1 MSGQP
6 DSEGPFLLGVDLGT
20 SSCKVGLFGAGGDL
34 VAAGSEAY
42 PLHLA
47 PGGGAEQEPEDWWS
61 AVVAATTGVLKGGRG
76 REVAGVGVAGQWS
89 GTVPIGKDGKALR
102 RAIIWMDTRGEEWVR
117 KATGGFPS
125 ISGYRVDR
133 LLAWLRKTG
142 GAPAH
147 SGKDSAA
154 HILYLKAQEPEFY
167 SSTTVFLEPKDYINF
182 RLTGEYAASYD
193 DIALT
198 WVTDNRDPSSVKYD
212 RGLLDMLGVDGSKL
226 PPLKKSTD
234 VVGGVTREAA
244 AALGIEPGTPV
255 VAGAGDMQASL
266 VGSGCTAPYRCLLY
280 LGTSA
285 WLTAHVPFK
294 KTDIFHNI
302 ASLPSAI
309 PRMYFVAAE
318 QESAGS
324 ALEFARSLLFAGRP
338 VPTFGELDSIA
349 STAGPAE
356 GEVLFAPW
364 LVGERTP
371 VEDKGLRGAFANL
384 TMGTGAPQ
392 LLRAVLEGV
401 AYNARWMLGP
411 VEGLAGR
418 KADCIRVSGGGGNS
432 GLWCQIMADVLGRRV
447 QAVEEPVYATAR
459 GGALLA
465 GVGTGLATF
474 DGISSAVRTTSEF
487 TPDPASAKVYD
498 RMFQAFLKFH
508 AGISSYYRG
517 SSLSRGTRAT

>member
-1 MSGQP
+1 MFGQTE
-6 DSEGPFLLGVDLGT
+6 SKGPLLLGIDLGT
-20 SSCKVGLFGAGGDL
+20 SSCKVGLFGADGIL
-34 VAAGSEAY
+34 VAAGSEPY
-42 PLHLA
+42 PLHLS

-61 AVVAATTGVLKGGRG
+61 AVVAATTKVLKGDRG

-89 GTVPIGKDGKALR
+89 GTVPMGKDGKALR
-102 RAIIWMDTRGEEWVR
+102 RAVIWMDTRGEEWVR
-117 KATGGFPS
+117 KATSGFPS

-154 HILYLKAQEPEFY
+154 HILYLKAREPGVY
-167 SSTTVFLEPKDYINF
+167 SSTTVFLEPKDYINY

-198 WVTDNRDPSSVKYD
+198 WVTDNRDPSLVSYD
-212 RGLLDMLGVDGSKL
+212 WGLLGMLGIDGSKL

-234 VVGGVTREAA
+234 VVGVVTREAA
-244 AALGIEPGTPV
+244 SALGIEAGTPV

-266 VGSGCTAPYRCLLY
+266 VGSGCTTPYRYLLY

-285 WLTAHVPFK
+285 WLTAHLPFK
-294 KTDIFHNI
+294 RTDIFHNI
-302 ASLPSAI
+302 ASLPSAM
-309 PRMYFVAAE
+309 PGVYFVAAE

-324 ALEFARSLLFAGRP
+324 ALGFARSLLFGGRP
-338 VPTFGELDSIA
+338 IPTFAELDSIA
-349 STAGPAE
+349 STVGPAE
-356 GEVLFAPW
+356 GDVLFAPW

-371 VEDKGLRGAFANL
+371 VEDKDLRGAFANL
-384 TMGTGAPQ
+384 TMGTGTPQ

-411 VEGLAGR
+411 VEGLVGK
-418 KADCIRVSGGGGNS
+418 KADSIRISGGGGRS
-432 GLWCQIMADVLGRRV
+432 RLWCQIVADVLGRRV

-459 GGALLA
+459 GGAMLA

-487 TPDPASAKVYD
+487 APDPTNAKVYD
-498 RMFQAFLKFH
+498 RMFQAYLKFH
-508 AGISSYYRG
+508 AGISSYYRV
-517 SSLSRGTRAT
+517 SNLNRGTRAT